1 MAYITIDNGVRRRDV
16 EVFYVSDTEA
26 ALEQEARDK
35 FEEDGEESDEY
46 TMLLTESGWYWWTV
60 LSRLDQYYHRVPVG
74 DPNGPFDTNAEATA
88 NAFEFY
94 ITVSKFD

>member
-35 FEEDGEESDEY
+35 FEEFGEESDEY
-46 TMLLTESGWYWWTV
+46 TMLLTESGWYWWAV
-60 LSRLDQYYHRVPVG
+60 SSRRVPVG
-74 DPNGPFDTNAEATA
+74 DPQGPFASEAEATA
-88 NAFEFY
+88 NAQD
-94 ITVSKFD
+94 IN